1 MLKNKKRK
9 REAEAAVKEA
19 DTEAAKAVVKAL
31 ADTEAALK
39 ALIEYFDD
47 IQNPE
52 REREGNMYMLMVG
65 KLSTS
70 QFIKLKNHILK
81 VYDATT
87 GKRYSVDDDTDD
99 DATIV
104 PGQYK
109 ILIIIYLL
117 IISFLIYEDDEE
129 PNTSPR
135 YSPTQAEGQEEEG
148 QYCPYSPTSPTYIP
162 TTTHY
167 TDAEKEEEA
176 KESEIIVID

>member
-19 DTEAAKAVVKAL
+19 VVKALADTEAAKAVVVKAL

-47 IQNPE
+47 IQNP
-52 REREGNMYMLMVG
+52 LMVG

-87 GKRYSVDDDTDD
+87 GKRYSYSVDDDTDD

-104 PGQYK
+104 PG
-109 ILIIIYLL
+109 
-117 IISFLIYEDDEE
+117 
-129 PNTSPR
+129 
-135 YSPTQAEGQEEEG
+135 
-148 QYCPYSPTSPTYIP
+148 
-162 TTTHY
+162 
-167 TDAEKEEEA
+167 
-176 KESEIIVID
+176 